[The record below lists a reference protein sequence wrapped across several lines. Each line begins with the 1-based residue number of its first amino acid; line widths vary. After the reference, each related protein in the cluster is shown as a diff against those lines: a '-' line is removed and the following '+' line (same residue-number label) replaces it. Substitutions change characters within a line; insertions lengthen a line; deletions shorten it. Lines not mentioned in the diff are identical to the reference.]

1 MIYDYIIIGGGL
13 AGLAVAEGL
22 AKKKHDVLL
31 LEQYPVFGGR
41 VSTEHVPKT
50 AETPALQYE
59 VGAGRIFHSHKRV
72 AALVKRYGLKTYPI
86 GADSLYEG
94 KRNDFVELFAP
105 IRDALESLPR
115 KTLAT
120 HTIKDLVPS
129 SMHSILTKYPYT
141 SEIETLRADAALPLF
156 KPKAPMAAAGAAFY
170 GLVGGLDQLAVGKHK
185 DAVTAG
191 ADCRVRYKVSDV
203 TRGADGI
210 MDVVGMHGKKDAK
223 RPFHVRCRDIIIATC
238 RCSLSTF
245 SILKGAPL
253 LKQLNTG
260 ALMRIYA
267 VYPKGADGRVWFE
280 GLEKTVTANPL
291 RFVIPIS
298 PKTGLIMISYTDG
311 SDTVYWR
318 GLEDKALESAI
329 QHHVKA
335 LFPGKAIPAPTYLK
349 KHDWT
354 QGCTYWIPPGLD
366 EPGVP
371 APYDILKAS
380 KEAHHPFPNVYLTG
394 ESVNPTQ
401 TWMESALESAEYLLS
416 KL

>member
-1 MIYDYIIIGGGL
+1 MTLARMIYDYIIIGGGL
-13 AGLAVAEGL
+13 AGLTVAEGL
-22 AKKKHDVLL
+22 AKKKHEVLL

-41 VSTEHVPKT
+41 VSTERVPKT

-72 AALVKRYGLKTYPI
+72 AALVARYGLKTYPI

-94 KRNDFVELFAP
+94 VRNDFVELFAP
-105 IRDALESLPR
+105 IRDALERLPR
-115 KTLAT
+115 KTLGT

-129 SMHSILTKYPYT
+129 SMQSILTKYPYT
-141 SEIETLRADAALPLF
+141 SELDILRSDAALPLF
-156 KPKAPMAAAGAAFY
+156 RPKAPMAAAGATFY
-170 GLVGGLDQLAVGKHK
+170 GLVGGLDQLAKGKHK
-185 DAVTAG
+185 DAVAAG
-191 ADCRVRYKVSDV
+191 ADCRIRYKVSDV
-203 TRGADGI
+203 TRGSDGM

-223 RPFHVRCRDIIIATC
+223 RPFHFRCRDIIIATC
-238 RCSLSTF
+238 RCSLSIF
-245 SILKGAPL
+245 SVLKGAPL

-267 VYPKGADGRVWFE
+267 VYPKGPDGRIWFE

-291 RFVIPIS
+291 RYVIPIN

-311 SDTVYWR
+311 NDTVYWR
-318 GLEDKALESAI
+318 GLEGSALESAI

-335 LFPGKAIPAPTYLK
+335 LFPGTEIPAPTYLK

-354 QGCTYWIPPGLD
+354 QGCTYWVPGH
-366 EPGVP
+366 
-371 APYDILKAS
+371 YDIEKAS
-380 KEAHHPFPNVYLTG
+380 KEAHHPAPNVYLTG